1 MFTNIYK
8 KFRRI
13 TTNQLYFPEI
23 DGIRFLA
30 IMLVILFHTH
40 GYFMGKSTMAF
51 ADDPGGYHLLNTFL
65 INGDRGVELFFVLSG
80 FILCLPFAH
89 HYINN
94 GKKVLL
100 KKYYLR
106 RVTRLEPPYF
116 IAMTVI
122 FLMQV
127 AMHIKPISVLL
138 PHWLASLAYS
148 HDLIYHQTPM
158 LTVVAWSLEIEI
170 QFYLLAPLLFRL
182 LALNKL
188 TRRSILIAATVAIIF
203 AQWRYTP
210 PFLSIY
216 GFAQY
221 FFIGILLADLYV
233 SDAAAAFF
241 NKKWIAP
248 LAAFCLIIII
258 YFPIKDETLPSG
270 TLFLI
275 RLCFPFLLCVF
286 YYTVFKNDI
295 LKRAFSYKF
304 IPIIGGMCYS
314 IYLLHYTIISMLGR
328 FTLRLHIT
336 SYYLPNLFLQIVLM
350 CIPILIISSI
360 FYFYIERPFMSK
372 KWVDKLMKKDKH
384 DDVAN
389 MEGNLPGRQW

>member
-1 MFTNIYK
+1 
-8 KFRRI
+8 
-13 TTNQLYFPEI
+13 
-23 DGIRFLA
+23 
-30 IMLVILFHTH
+30 
-40 GYFMGKSTMAF
+40 MGKTTMAF
-51 ADDPGGYHLLNTFL
+51 TDSPDNYHWFNTLL

-106 RVTRLEPPYF
+106 RLTRLEPPYF
-116 IAMTVI
+116 IAMTAL
-122 FLMQV
+122 FLMHL
-127 AMHIKPISVLL
+127 AMHLKPVNVLL
-138 PHWLASLAYS
+138 PHWLASLVYG

-170 QFYLLAPLLFRL
+170 QFYLMAPLLFRL
-182 LALNKL
+182 LALGKL
-188 TRRSILIAATVAIIF
+188 TRRAILIFATIAVII
-203 AQWRYTP
+203 AQALYTP

-216 GFAQY
+216 VFAQY

-233 SDAAAAFF
+233 SDAAAIFF

-248 LAAFCLIIII
+248 AALICLIIII
-258 YFPIKDETLPSG
+258 YLPIKDETLSQSA
-270 TLFLI
+270 LFI
-275 RLCFPFLLCVF
+275 VRLCFPFLLCIF
-286 YYTVFKNDI
+286 YYAIFKNDV
-295 LKRAFSYKF
+295 LKKVFSYKF

-328 FTLRLHIT
+328 ITLNLHIT
-336 SYYLPNLFLQIVLM
+336 NYYLPNLFVQVILLG
-350 CIPILIISSI
+350 IPVLIISSF
-360 FYFYIERPFMSK
+360 FYLAIERPFMSK

-384 DDVAN
+384 DEVAN
-389 MEGNLPGRQW
+389 MESELKP